1 MEQHPT
7 KKTILD
13 VIAIFFIKRMSNCF
27 WEIADTWSYKNEK
40 IARLYDKSIGK
51 EYRKEYENCSISSSM
66 NILHIGCGSYP
77 LTEIVLA
84 SCSKGQIVGIDK
96 NLQTVQRAKQMVK
109 KNKLEKRISIKH
121 GDGLNY
127 PVEDFDVIIVSSC
140 SLPKVQI
147 LQHLFQKTKSPG
159 TIIVRELDIA
169 ANDIQ
174 HCIDEH
180 HDIELQQQVRHNPF
194 PFLEPIGWT
203 TFCLKK
209 K

>member
-1 MEQHPT
+1 MEQRTT

-13 VIAIFFIKRMSNCF
+13 TLAIFFIKRLSNCF

-40 IARLYDKSIGK
+40 IARLYNKSIGK
-51 EYRKEYENCSISSSM
+51 EYRKEYKNCSISSST

-77 LTEIVLA
+77 LTEIVLTE
-84 SCSKGQIVGIDK
+84 CTKGQIVGIDK
-96 NLQTVQRAKQMVK
+96 NPQTVEQAQQMVK
-109 KNKLEKRISIKH
+109 KNNLEHRITINH

-147 LQHLFQKTKSPG
+147 LQHLFQKAKSQS

-174 HCIDEH
+174 HCIDEYH
-180 HDIELQQQVRHNPF
+180 NIKLLQQVRHNPF
-194 PFLEPIGWT
+194 PFFEPIGWT

>member
-1 MEQHPT
+1 MKQRTT
-7 KKTILD
+7 KQTILD
-13 VIAIFFIKRMSNCF
+13 TLTIFFIKKLSNCF

-40 IARLYDKSIGK
+40 IARRYNKSIGK
-51 EYRKEYENCSISSSM
+51 EYRKEYKNCSIAPSR

-84 SCSKGQIVGIDK
+84 ESTKAKIVGIDK
-96 NLQTVQRAKQMVK
+96 NPQTVQRAQQMVR
-109 KNKLEKRISIKH
+109 KNNLESRITINH
-121 GDGLNY
+121 GDGLDY

-147 LQHLFQKTKSPG
+147 LQHLFQKAKSYS

-169 ANDIQ
+169 TNDIQ
-174 HCIDEH
+174 HSIDEFH
-180 HDIELQQQVRHNPF
+180 NIELLQQVRHNPF
-194 PFLEPIGWT
+194 PFFEPIGWT